1 MTNILAINLGSFT
14 EQEDVLRAYP
24 EIFEGREDALQGYP
38 YPVEDDVLAFRIAP
52 GVIFVTVD
60 GDADRYLLIRPE

>member
-1 MTNILAINLGSFT
+1 MNTIAINLGSCP
-14 EQEDVLRAYP
+14 EQEDALRAFP